1 MKEKDYTYKSNYR
14 LKNLPSC
21 SLDLCYFKKLYEIL
35 KKVTEEGSQI
45 EISQL
50 RKKEGEADEIFEKL
64 KNNARK
70 LYKVSIQIFGA
81 KGEYIFTESP
91 NVFDD
96 SRLPD
101 TITKITFDNTSKF
114 KDIPQQREQINRFR
128 VDFDFTKQRVFDFNL
143 SPSEATPNKS
153 FISVLGENE
162 TWVSGVYNKVI
173 ESLDGR
179 SNKHGWLHV
188 NNIYDL
194 FLWFLIIPLSLRL
207 LYNINQSLPPHF
219 TEFSAFFKVACYIYF
234 FMVMMI
240 VFRIVFNYARWI
252 FPNIEFITPLKKGAK
267 RHRIILGAIL
277 LGVLISF
284 IYDLIKAFFL
294 SG

>member
-14 LKNLPSC
+14 IKNLTSC
-21 SLDLCYFKKLYEIL
+21 SLDLDYFKKLYEIL
-35 KKVTEEGSQI
+35 KKVTEEGAEI

-50 RKKEGEADEIFEKL
+50 RKKEGETDENFEKL
-64 KNNARK
+64 KNDARK
-70 LYKVSIQIFGA
+70 FFKVSIQIFGA
-81 KGEYIFTESP
+81 KGENIFTESP
-91 NVFDD
+91 DVFDD
-96 SRLPD
+96 SGLPD

-114 KDIPQQREQINRFR
+114 KAILQQSEPINKFR
-128 VDFDFTKQRVFDFNL
+128 IEFDFTKQRVFNFNF

-153 FISVLGENE
+153 FLSVSGENE

-173 ESLDGR
+173 ESLEER

-194 FLWFLIIPLSLRL
+194 FLWFLIIPLSLIL
-207 LYNINQSLPPHF
+207 LYNINQPLPPHF
-219 TEFSAFFKVACYIYF
+219 AELSAFFKVACYIYF
-234 FMVMMI
+234 FI
-240 VFRIVFNYARWI
+240 VTLNIFRIVFNYARWI
-252 FPNIEFITPLKKGAK
+252 FPNIELITSPKKGAI

-277 LGVLISF
+277 LGVLSAF
-284 IYDLIKAFFL
+284 IYNLIKAFFL